1 MVDLTVSRASDKTQ
15 EVRVINITVSAP
27 NIEVTLFSLH
37 TYGNSITAVEIS
49 LMVIKKSAFNPAIV
63 YFNGEFD
70 SYCHNCNKNYTID
83 PSTINADACIVPL
96 DQFRASSPVFTPKGV
111 LSSFDSSTIVY
122 NTYALSWA
130 VFNISCYLQCGD
142 GSYFQYVNNVSTC
155 QTCPT
160 ECATCL
166 NSSYCLTCASANFIS
181 SNQCVSCGTGC
192 LTCTGLSACTQC

>member
-1 MVDLTVSRASDKTQ
+1 M
-15 EVRVINITVSAP
+15 INITVSAP

-70 SYCHNCNKNYTID
+70 SY
-83 PSTINADACIVPL
+83 
-96 DQFRASSPVFTPKGV
+96 
-111 LSSFDSSTIVY
+111 
-122 NTYALSWA
+122 
-130 VFNISCYLQCGD
+130 
-142 GSYFQYVNNVSTC
+142 FQYVNNVSTC
-155 QTCPT
+155 QTCPS

-166 NSSYCLTCASANFIS
+166 NSSYCLTCASANFLS

-192 LTCTGLSACTQC
+192 LTCTGLSACTQCEDIYALSSGQCANCTTTAGFFFSNNVCNSCHSSCAECEGVANNCSSCATGYTLDTATRTCVPPPNTIIDCLYTSTP